1 MPQQLT
7 YNYSSVAQEVV
18 CAPDAIGGLTGVLD
32 RAGVARAMVVCGPSI
47 LEKSDVVRRVQTALG
62 NRYVGLFSGVAPH
75 SPVHTLAEARRLA
88 GDLEPDGLVSVGGGS
103 THDTTKGI
111 ATLMGEGGSIQ
122 DHQVIFEPP
131 DRVILPELSPIR
143 APIITVPTTMGGAE
157 FSRGAGFADKD
168 LGRKVLV
175 ADPGTIPASI
185 VIDGQA
191 LATTPMSILLSTAM
205 GQMRIAVE
213 TVYSTKHNPIS
224 DSMALHAISML
235 VQYLPQCPGQD
246 GNPDLDCLLHTKTA
260 ASLAS
265 LAGVGGLGLNTATA
279 HHVGGLYDVPHGDA
293 NAIMLPHTMRFNAE
307 ASADRQALIAQA
319 MGVDTAG
326 MSDYDAA
333 LAAANAVED
342 LRISLGLPGRLRD
355 VGVPEEG
362 LELIAAATLHDRAL
376 ATNPRP
382 VTDAGPIMSVLRNS
396 W

>member
-1 MPQQLT
+1 MAQPLT
-7 YNYSSVAQEVV
+7 YNYNSVAQEVV
-18 CAPDAIGGLTGVLD
+18 CAPDAISGLPGVLD
-32 RAGVARAMVVCGPSI
+32 RAGVKRAMVVCGPSI
-47 LEKSDVVRRVQTALG
+47 LEKSNVVDRVKAALG
-62 NRYVGLFSGVAPH
+62 ERWVGLFSGVAPH
-75 SPVHTLAEARRLA
+75 SPVHTLDEAMRLA
-88 GDLEPDGLVSVGGGS
+88 ADFRPDCLVSVGGGS

-111 ATLMGEGGSIQ
+111 ATLMGEGGKVH
-122 DHQVIFEPP
+122 DYQVIFEPP
-131 DRVILPELSPIR
+131 DTVILPEFSHDR
-143 APIITVPTTMGGAE
+143 VPIITVPTTMGAAE
-157 FSRGAGFADKD
+157 LSRGAGFADKD

-185 VIDGQA
+185 IIDGQA

-213 TVYSTKHNPIS
+213 SVYSTKHNPIS
-224 DSMALHAISML
+224 DSMALHSISML
-235 VQYLPQCPGQD
+235 VKYLPQCPELD
-246 GNPDLDCLLHTKTA
+246 VDCLLNTKTA

-319 MGVDTAG
+319 MGIDTSH
-326 MSDYDAA
+326 MSDLEAA
-333 LAAANAVED
+333 MAAADAVED
-342 LRISLGLPGRLRD
+342 LRVSLGLPGRLRD

-376 ATNPRP
+376 ATNPSP
-382 VTDAGPIMSVLRNS
+382 VHDAGPIMTILRSS

>member
-1 MPQQLT
+1 MVQPLT
-7 YNYSSVAQEVV
+7 YNYSSVAQEVI
-18 CAPDAIGGLTGVLD
+18 CAPDAITGLPGVLN
-32 RAGVARAMVVCGPSI
+32 RAGVNRAMVVCGPSI
-47 LEKSDVVRRVQTALG
+47 LEKSDVVQRVKTALG
-62 NRYVGLFSGVAPH
+62 DRCVGLFSGVAPH
-75 SPVHTLAEARRLA
+75 TPVHTLDEAMRLA
-88 GDLEPDGLVSVGGGS
+88 RELKPDGLVSVGGGS

-111 ATLMGEGGSIQ
+111 ATLLGEGGSIQ

-131 DRVILPELSPIR
+131 DKIVLPAFSPGRVPLIAVS
-143 APIITVPTTMGGAE
+143 TTMGAAE
-157 FSRGAGFADKD
+157 LSRGAGFADKD

-175 ADPGTIPASI
+175 ADPGTIPRSI

-205 GQMRIAVE
+205 GQLRIAVE

-224 DSMALHAISML
+224 DSMALHSISML
-235 VQYLPQCPGQD
+235 VRYLPQCPGL
-246 GNPDLDCLLHTKTA
+246 DLNCLLNTKTA

-265 LAGVGGLGLNTATA
+265 LAGVDGLGLNTATA

-319 MGVDTAG
+319 MGIDTAG

-333 LAAANAVED
+333 LAAADAVED
-342 LRISLGLPGRLRD
+342 LRNSLGLPGRLRD

-362 LELIAAATLHDRAL
+362 LELIAAATLHDRSL

-382 VTDAGPIMSVLRNS
+382 VTDAGPIMTVLRSS

>member
-1 MPQQLT
+1 VAQPLT
-7 YNYSSVAQEVV
+7 YSYKSVAQEVV
-18 CAPDAIGGLTGVLD
+18 CAEDAISGLPGILD
-32 RAGVARAMVVCGPSI
+32 RAGVNRAMVVCGPSI
-47 LEKSDVVRRVQTALG
+47 LEKSDVVQRVQTALG
-62 NRYVGLFSGVAPH
+62 DRYAGIFSGVAPH
-75 SPVHTLAEARRLA
+75 GPVHTLDEAMRLA
-88 GDLEPDGLVSVGGGS
+88 GEIKPNVLVSVGGGS

-111 ATLMGEGGSIQ
+111 ATLLGEGGTIH

-131 DRVILPELSPIR
+131 DKVILPEFSPDR
-143 APIITVPTTMGGAE
+143 VPIITVPTTMGAAE
-157 FSRGAGFADKD
+157 LSRGAGFADKN
-168 LGRKVLV
+168 LGRKVLI
-175 ADPGTIPASI
+175 ADPGTIPSYI

-205 GQMRIAVE
+205 GQLRIAVE

-224 DSMALHAISML
+224 DSMALHSISML
-235 VQYLPQCPGQD
+235 VKYLPQCPGSN
-246 GNPDLDCLLHTKTA
+246 GNLDVDCLLNTKTA

-319 MGVDTAG
+319 MGIDTGG

-333 LAAANAVED
+333 MAAADAVED
-342 LRISLGLPGRLRD
+342 LRVSLGLPGRLRD

-376 ATNPRP
+376 ATNPSP
-382 VTDAGPIMSVLRNS
+382 VTDAGPIMAVLRSS

>member
-1 MPQQLT
+1 MAQPLT
-7 YNYSSVAQEVV
+7 YNYNSVAQEVV
-18 CAPDAIGGLTGVLD
+18 CAPDAISGLPGVLD
-32 RAGVARAMVVCGPSI
+32 RAGVKRAMVVCGPSI
-47 LEKSDVVRRVQTALG
+47 LEKSNVVDRVKAALG
-62 NRYVGLFSGVAPH
+62 ERWVGLFSGVAPH
-75 SPVHTLAEARRLA
+75 SPVHTLDEAMRLA
-88 GDLEPDGLVSVGGGS
+88 ADFRPDCLVSVGGGS

-111 ATLMGEGGSIQ
+111 ATLMGEGGKVH
-122 DHQVIFEPP
+122 DYQVIFEPP
-131 DRVILPELSPIR
+131 DTVILPEFSHDR
-143 APIITVPTTMGGAE
+143 VPIITVPTTMGAAE
-157 FSRGAGFADKD
+157 LSRGAGFADKD

-185 VIDGQA
+185 IIDGQA

-213 TVYSTKHNPIS
+213 SVYSTKHNPIS
-224 DSMALHAISML
+224 DSMALHSISML
-235 VQYLPQCPGQD
+235 VKYLPQCPELD
-246 GNPDLDCLLHTKTA
+246 VDCLLNTKTA

-319 MGVDTAG
+319 MGIDTSH
-326 MSDYDAA
+326 MSDLEAA
-333 LAAANAVED
+333 MAAADAVED
-342 LRISLGLPGRLRD
+342 LRVSLGLPGRLRD

-376 ATNPRP
+376 ATNPSP
-382 VTDAGPIMSVLRNS
+382 VHDAGPIMIILRSS